1 MYQLPHYLLT
11 QLLPSVVAIPLTVLW
26 RVKIRLQQKLV
37 LGIFL
42 CLSIVIVIVA
52 IVQISGEISANHQ
65 IDLQWELF
73 WQQIEASIS
82 IIVVSIT
89 GFRTLLGMRAQ
100 KKRHQSENRRER
112 LQSYRDRLL
121 RKALRRNPVDRDV
134 NANRLPS
141 IPNATL
147 TGMRT
152 LINGGKS
159 ERDFA
164 GGNADQSLAI
174 STITDGYDDTQ
185 GADETSLVSTE
196 VCGLPIL
203 VLEYWD
209 TCT

>member
-1 MYQLPHYLLT
+1 MLIHF
-11 QLLPSVVAIPLTVLW
+11 LPSVVAIPLTVLW
-26 RVKIRLQQKLV
+26 RVKIRLQQKLI

-89 GFRTLLGMRAQ
+89 SFRTLLGMRAQ
-100 KKRHQSENRRER
+100 KKRQQSEKRWER
-112 LQSYRDRLL
+112 LQSYRERLL
-121 RKALRRNPVDRDV
+121 RKALRRNPADHDG
-134 NANRLPS
+134 NADRLPS
-141 IPNATL
+141 IPSATL

-159 ERDFA
+159 EKVFA
-164 GGNADQSLAI
+164 SGHADQSLAI
-174 STITDGYDDTQ
+174 STVTYTQGDTQ
-185 GADETSLVSTE
+185 DANETSLESTK
-196 VCGLPIL
+196 V
-203 VLEYWD
+203 
-209 TCT
+209 

>member
-1 MYQLPHYLLT
+1 M
-11 QLLPSVVAIPLTVLW
+11 
-26 RVKIRLQQKLV
+26 
-37 LGIFL
+37 
-42 CLSIVIVIVA
+42 IVA

-100 KKRHQSENRRER
+100 KKRQQSENRWER
-112 LQSYRDRLL
+112 LQSYRQRLV
-121 RKALRRNPVDRDV
+121 RRALHRNPVDHDG

-141 IPNATL
+141 IPGATL

-159 ERDFA
+159 ERDFVGSHA
-164 GGNADQSLAI
+164 GQTLVM
-174 STITDGYDDTQ
+174 STRTDEHDGIHDTN
-185 GADETSLVSTE
+185 ETSLISTG
-196 VCGLPIL
+196 VCGYIL
-203 VLEYWD
+203 VFHSTGVLPPCSLLTNLSSQTSGSHVRNTSAESYA
-209 TCT
+209 